1 MAGKLNKFETPS
13 SASSDSDTEL
23 ALELSEQVFL
33 DEEDYT
39 RAPASPTTVPNVRPY
54 RPPST
59 GPDLGEGNRGCCP
72 RASTQ

>member
-23 ALELSEQVFL
+23 ALELSEQVFI
-33 DEEDYT
+33 DDDDYST
-39 RAPASPTTVPNVRPY
+39 RAPASPITVPDVRPY

-59 GPDLGEGNRGCCP
+59 GTVIFLNSMN
-72 RASTQ
+72 AVQHV